1 MNGRVLTIHFSVI
14 IGSSTMIPSMV
25 AITLSSFVARANRQ
39 VSASSMF
46 LRDNKGIA
54 AARHKLAVAD
64 QGKAVGACTMK
75 KQCLAATS
83 GG

>member
-1 MNGRVLTIHFSVI
+1 
-14 IGSSTMIPSMV
+14 
-25 AITLSSFVARANRQ
+25 
-39 VSASSMF
+39 MF